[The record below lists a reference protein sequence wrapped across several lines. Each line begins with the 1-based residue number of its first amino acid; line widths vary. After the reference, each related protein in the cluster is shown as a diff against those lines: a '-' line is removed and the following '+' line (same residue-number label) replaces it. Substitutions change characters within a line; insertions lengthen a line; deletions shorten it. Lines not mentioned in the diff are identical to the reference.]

1 LNIKGQALP
10 SSIFEPGAGAD
21 SAMGR
26 LVKTACALFSAP
38 IGLCSIFVDDRIA
51 QRTLIG
57 LPGFGPDGVPFS
69 PTRLLIAEGP
79 GALLLIEDG
88 LTDPRVKDLDLVKG
102 PEGLRFYA
110 GATVADRSGKAVGSI
125 GIMDTRPRPPLTED
139 EIEHLRRFAVMA
151 GDLFELERDER
162 ASSAKRETL
171 ELAESMAGVG
181 HFSVDIATGQVTWS
195 DEVFRIH
202 GLEPGAVDPTLH
214 SAIGA
219 YHPDDAAV
227 VRALVDRALQTGEGY
242 DSTLRITRAD
252 GEERTTRSK
261 ARCELDADGRAVRL
275 FGVFQDIT
283 DTVRSQ
289 TAMIEARDAAET
301 ANQAKS
307 DFLANTSHEI
317 RTPLTSIIGFS
328 AFLQSSPTLTDKERH
343 YATRIS
349 AASTALLGVIN
360 DVLDY
365 SRLEADAFDLDLSAF
380 DPRLMIEGAAAMIA
394 EQCREKGLGLEIGIA
409 PSAPATMVADEGRV
423 RQVVLNFLSNAIKF
437 TEAGGVALT
446 LGEVGGRLRVEVTD
460 TGIGVSP
467 EAVERLFERF
477 TQADSST
484 TKLYG
489 GTGLGLAI
497 SRRLVIMMGGQ
508 IGVRSTPGEGSTF
521 WFEIP
526 LQAPA
531 VDIPLQMQ
539 AGEVL

>member
-1 LNIKGQALP
+1 MPN
-10 SSIFEPGAGAD
+10 SIFERGAGDD

-26 LVKTACALFSAP
+26 LVRTACALFSAP
-38 IGLCSIFVDDRIA
+38 VGLCSIFVDERIA

-57 LPGFGPDGVPFS
+57 LPGFGDGGPVPFS

-88 LTDPRVKDLDLVKG
+88 LTDPRVRDLDLVKG
-102 PEGLRFYA
+102 EKGLRFYA
-110 GATVADRSGKAVGSI
+110 GATVSDRSGQAIGSI
-125 GIMDTRPRPPLTED
+125 GVMDFKVRPPLTPAEVD
-139 EIEHLRRFAVMA
+139 HLRRFAVMA
-151 GDLFELERDER
+151 GDLYELERDER

-171 ELAESMAGVG
+171 ELAEAMAGVG
-181 HFSVDIATGQVTWS
+181 HFSVDVATGQVTWS

-202 GLEPGAVDPTLH
+202 GLAPGSVDPTLH

-219 YHPDDAAV
+219 YNPDDAAV
-227 VRALVDRALQTGEGY
+227 VRALVDRALRTGTGY
-242 DSTLRITRAD
+242 DATLRITRAD
-252 GEERTTRSK
+252 GQERTTRSK
-261 ARCELDADGRAVRL
+261 ARCEMDAEGRPVRL

-283 DTVRSQ
+283 ETVEAQASL
-289 TAMIEARDAAET
+289 IEARDAAEAAT
-301 ANQAKS
+301 RAKS

-349 AASTALLGVIN
+349 AASNALLGVIN

-365 SRLEADAFDLDLSAF
+365 SRLEADAFELDPAPF
-380 DPRLMIEGAAAMIA
+380 DPRLMAEGAAAMIA
-394 EQCREKGLGLEIGIA
+394 EQCREKGLDLDLHIA
-409 PSAPATMVADEGRV
+409 AALPRAMVADEGRV

-437 TEAGGVALT
+437 TETGRVGLT
-446 LGEVGGRLRVEVTD
+446 LAAVDAGLRVEVTD

-467 EAVERLFERF
+467 EAVERLFDRF

-484 TKLYG
+484 TRLYG

-497 SRRLVIMMGGQ
+497 SRRLVVMMGGR
-508 IGVRSTPGEGSTF
+508 IGVDSTPGQGSTF

-526 LQAPA
+526 LEPSVEEAPM
-531 VDIPLQMQ
+531 QMQ
-539 AGEVL
+539 AE

>member
-1 LNIKGQALP
+1 VSN
-10 SSIFEPGAGAD
+10 SIFEPGAGDD

-38 IGLCSIFVDDRIA
+38 VGLCSIFIDDRIA
-51 QRTLIG
+51 QRTLVG
-57 LPGFGPDGVPFS
+57 LSSFSMGEGPVPFS

-88 LTDPRVKDLDLVKG
+88 LTDPRVRDLDLVKG
-102 PEGLRFYA
+102 SNGLRFYA
-110 GATVADRSGKAVGSI
+110 GVTVADRTGKAVGSI
-125 GIMDTRPRPPLTED
+125 GVMDFKARPPLTPE

-162 ASSAKRETL
+162 ASAAKRETL

-181 HFSVDIATGQVTWS
+181 HFSVDVTTGAVNWS
-195 DEVFRIH
+195 DEVYRIH
-202 GLEPGAVDPTLH
+202 GLAPGSVDPTVH
-214 SAIGA
+214 SALGA
-219 YHPDDAAV
+219 YHEDDAVV
-227 VRALVDRALQTGEGY
+227 VRALVDRALSTGEGY
-242 DSTLRITRAD
+242 EASLRITRAD

-261 ARCELDADGRAVRL
+261 ARCELDADGKVVRL

-283 DTVRSQ
+283 DTVRAQ
-289 TAMIEARDAAET
+289 QALIEARDAAEA

-328 AFLQSSPTLTDKERH
+328 AFLKASPTLTDKERH

-365 SRLEADAFDLDLSAF
+365 SRLEADAFELDPARF
-380 DPRLMIEGAAAMIA
+380 DPRLMAEGAVAMIA
-394 EQCREKGLGLEIGIA
+394 EQCREKGLDLDTQVS
-409 PSAPATMVADEGRV
+409 PSTPQTLIADEGRV

-437 TEAGGVALT
+437 TEAGGVVLR
-446 LGEVGGRLRVEVTD
+446 LGQSGQRLRVEVTD
-460 TGIGVSP
+460 TGIGISP
-467 EAVERLFERF
+467 EAVDRLFDRF

-497 SRRLVIMMGGQ
+497 SRRLVTMMGGE
-508 IGVRSTPGEGSTF
+508 IGVASRPGDGSTF
-521 WFEIP
+521 WFELP
-526 LQAPA
+526 LEPTAGEVA
-531 VDIPLQMQ
+531 LQMQ
-539 AGEVL
+539 AQDVFL

>member
-1 LNIKGQALP
+1 
-10 SSIFEPGAGAD
+10 
-21 SAMGR
+21 MGR
-26 LVKTACALFSAP
+26 LVRTACALFSAP
-38 IGLCSIFVDDRIA
+38 VGLCSIFVDDRIA

-57 LPGFGPDGVPFS
+57 LPGFGDGGPVPFS

-102 PEGLRFYA
+102 EKGLRFYA
-110 GATVADRSGKAVGSI
+110 GATVSDRSGKAVGSI
-125 GIMDTRPRPPLTED
+125 GVMDFQPRPPLTPD
-139 EIEHLRRFAVMA
+139 EIEQLRRFAVMA
-151 GDLFELERDER
+151 GDLYELERDER
-162 ASSAKRETL
+162 AASAKRETL

-181 HFSVDIATGQVTWS
+181 HFSVDVATGQVSWS

-202 GLEPGAVDPTLH
+202 GLEPGSVDPTLH

-219 YHPDDAAV
+219 YNPDDAAV
-227 VRALVDRALQTGEGY
+227 VRALVDRALRTGTGY
-242 DSTLRITRAD
+242 DAALRITRAD

-261 ARCELDADGRAVRL
+261 ARCEMDAEGRVVRL

-283 DTVRSQ
+283 ETVEAQASL
-289 TAMIEARDAAET
+289 IEARDAAEA

-328 AFLQSSPTLTDKERH
+328 AFLKASPTLSDKERR
-343 YATRIS
+343 YAERIS
-349 AASTALLGVIN
+349 AASNALLGVIN

-365 SRLEADAFDLDLSAF
+365 SRLEADAVELDPAPF
-380 DPRLMIEGAAAMIA
+380 DPRLTAEGAGALIA
-394 EQCREKGLGLEIGIA
+394 EQCRERGLDLNVEVESGT
-409 PSAPATMVADEGRV
+409 PAAMVADEGRV
-423 RQVVLNFLSNAIKF
+423 RQVMLNLLSNAVKF
-437 TEAGGVALT
+437 TER
-446 LGEVGGRLRVEVTD
+446 GEVTLRLQPSRRGLRIAVTD

-467 EAVERLFERF
+467 EAVERLFDRF

-497 SRRLVIMMGGQ
+497 SRRLVVLMGGE
-508 IGVRSTPGEGSTF
+508 IGVTSAPGEGSTF

-526 LQAPA
+526 LAPTTEA
-531 VDIPLQMQ
+531 AALQMNV
-539 AGEVL
+539 G

>member
-1 LNIKGQALP
+1 MP
-10 SSIFEPGAGAD
+10 HSIFEPVQGDD

-26 LVKTACALFSAP
+26 LVRTACALFSAP
-38 IGLCSIFVDDRIA
+38 VGLCSIFVDERIA

-57 LPGFGPDGVPFS
+57 LAGFGDEGPVPFS

-102 PEGLRFYA
+102 DKGLRFYA
-110 GATVADRSGKAVGSI
+110 GATVSDRSGKAVGSI
-125 GIMDTRPRPPLTED
+125 GVMDFKARPSLTPD
-139 EIEHLRRFAVMA
+139 EIEQLRRFAVMA
-151 GDLFELERDER
+151 GDLYELERDER
-162 ASSAKRETL
+162 AASAKRATL

-181 HFSVDIATGQVTWS
+181 HFSVDVGTGQVSWS

-202 GLEPGAVDPTLH
+202 GFQPGSVDPTLH

-219 YHPDDAAV
+219 YNPDDAAV
-227 VRALVDRALQTGEGY
+227 VRALVDRALRTGTGY
-242 DSTLRITRAD
+242 DATLRITRAD

-261 ARCELDADGRAVRL
+261 ARCEMDAEGRVVRL

-283 DTVRSQ
+283 ETVEAQASL
-289 TAMIEARDAAET
+289 IEARDAAEA

-328 AFLQSSPTLTDKERH
+328 AFLKASPTLSDKERR
-343 YATRIS
+343 YAERIS
-349 AASTALLGVIN
+349 AASNALLGVIN

-365 SRLEADAFDLDLSAF
+365 SRLEADAFELDPAPF
-380 DPRLMIEGAAAMIA
+380 DPQLTAEGAAAMIA
-394 EQCREKGLGLEIGIA
+394 EQCRERGLDLNVEVEPGT
-409 PSAPATMVADEGRV
+409 PAAMVADEGRV
-423 RQVVLNFLSNAIKF
+423 RQIMLNFLSNAVKF
-437 TEAGGVALT
+437 TEAGGVLLKLAPAQRG
-446 LGEVGGRLRVEVTD
+446 GEQGLRVEVAD
-460 TGIGVSP
+460 TGIGISP
-467 EAVERLFERF
+467 EVVGRLFDRF

-497 SRRLVIMMGGQ
+497 SRRLVIVMGGE
-508 IGVRSTPGEGSTF
+508 IGVDSVPGQGSTF

-526 LQAPA
+526 LAPPA
-531 VDIPLQMQ
+531 EDAPLQMSV
-539 AGEVL
+539 G

>member
-1 LNIKGQALP
+1 MP
-10 SSIFEPGAGAD
+10 HSIFEPAAGDD

-26 LVKTACALFSAP
+26 LVRTACALFSAP
-38 IGLCSIFVDDRIA
+38 VGLCSIFVDDRIA

-57 LPGFGPDGVPFS
+57 LPGFGDGGPVPFS

-102 PEGLRFYA
+102 DKGLRFYA
-110 GATVADRSGKAVGSI
+110 GATVSDRSGKAVGSI
-125 GIMDTRPRPPLTED
+125 GVMDFKPRPPLTPA
-139 EIEHLRRFAVMA
+139 EIGHLRRFAVMA
-151 GDLFELERDER
+151 GDLYELERDER

-171 ELAESMAGVG
+171 ELAEAMAGVG
-181 HFSVDIATGQVTWS
+181 HFSVDVATGQVSWS

-202 GLEPGAVDPTLH
+202 GLQPGSVDPTLH
-214 SAIGA
+214 SAVGA
-219 YHPDDAAV
+219 YHPEDAAV
-227 VRALVDRALQTGEGY
+227 VRGLVDRALATGEGY
-242 DSTLRITRAD
+242 DATLRITRAD

-261 ARCELDADGRAVRL
+261 ARCEMDAEGRPVRL

-283 DTVRSQ
+283 ETVRTQ
-289 TAMIEARDAAET
+289 TALIEARDAAEAAT
-301 ANQAKS
+301 RAKS

-349 AASTALLGVIN
+349 AASNALLGVIN

-365 SRLEADAFDLDLSAF
+365 SRLEADAFELDPAPF
-380 DPRLMIEGAAAMIA
+380 DPRLMAEGAVAMIA
-394 EQCREKGLGLEIGIA
+394 EQCREKGLDLDLDIA
-409 PSAPATMVADEGRV
+409 AALPRVLIADEGRV

-437 TEAGGVALT
+437 TETGRIGLSLAVAGEG
-446 LGEVGGRLRVEVTD
+446 LRVEVAD

-467 EAVERLFERF
+467 EAIERLFDRF

-484 TKLYG
+484 TRLYG

-497 SRRLVIMMGGQ
+497 SRRLVIMMGGR
-508 IGVRSTPGEGSTF
+508 IGVDSTPGVGSTF

-526 LQAPA
+526 PEPSTQTAPL
-531 VDIPLQMQ
+531 DMQ
-539 AGEVL
+539 A

>member
-1 LNIKGQALP
+1 VPQ
-10 SSIFEPGAGAD
+10 SIFEPAAGDD

-26 LVKTACALFSAP
+26 LVRTACALFSAP
-38 IGLCSIFVDDRIA
+38 VGLCSIFVDDRIA

-57 LPGFGPDGVPFS
+57 LAGFSPDGGPVPFS

-79 GALLLIEDG
+79 GAVLLIEDA
-88 LTDPRVKDLDLVKG
+88 LTDPRVKELELVKG
-102 PEGLRFYA
+102 PTGLRFYA

-125 GIMDTRPRPPLTED
+125 GVMDTKPRPALTAD
-139 EIEHLRRFAVMA
+139 EIEHLRRFAQMA
-151 GDLFELERDER
+151 GDLYELERDER
-162 ASSAKRETL
+162 AASAKRATL

-181 HFSVDIATGQVTWS
+181 HFSVDVTTGQVTWS
-195 DEVFRIH
+195 DEVYRIH
-202 GLEPGAVDPTLH
+202 GLEPGSVDPTLH

-219 YHPDDAAV
+219 YNPDDAAV
-227 VRALVDRALQTGEGY
+227 VRALVDRALRTGTGY
-242 DSTLRITRAD
+242 DATLRITRAD
-252 GEERTTRSK
+252 GQERTTRSK
-261 ARCELDADGRAVRL
+261 ARCEMDAEGRAIRL

-283 DTVRSQ
+283 ETVEAQASL
-289 TAMIEARDAAET
+289 IEARDAAEAAT
-301 ANQAKS
+301 RAKS

-349 AASTALLGVIN
+349 AASNALLGVIN

-365 SRLEADAFDLDLSAF
+365 SRLEADAFELDPAPF
-380 DPRLMIEGAAAMIA
+380 DPRLTAEGAVAMIA
-394 EQCREKGLGLEIGIA
+394 EQCREKGLELDLHIGA
-409 PSAPATMVADEGRV
+409 ALPRAMVADEGRV

-437 TEAGGVALT
+437 TETGRIGLSLEAAGQG
-446 LGEVGGRLRVEVTD
+446 LRVEVTD

-467 EAVERLFERF
+467 EAVDRLFDRF

-484 TKLYG
+484 TRLYG

-497 SRRLVIMMGGQ
+497 SRRLVVMMGGR
-508 IGVRSTPGEGSTF
+508 IGVESTPGQGSTF

-526 LQAPA
+526 LEPVAEHA
-531 VDIPLQMQ
+531 PLQMQ
-539 AGEVL
+539 AE

>member
-1 LNIKGQALP
+1 LS

-26 LVKTACALFSAP
+26 LVKTACALFEAP

-57 LPGFGPDGVPFS
+57 LSGFALGDGPVPFS

-79 GALLLIEDG
+79 GALLVIEDAR
-88 LTDPRVKDLDLVKG
+88 TDPRLKDLDLVKA
-102 PEGLRFYA
+102 PDGLRFYA
-110 GATVADRSGKAVGSI
+110 GATVTDRSGHAVGSF
-125 GIMDTRPRPPLTED
+125 GVMDTRPRPPLTPD
-139 EIEHLRRFAVMA
+139 EVEHLRRFAVMA

-162 ASSAKRETL
+162 AASAKRETL
-171 ELAESMAGVG
+171 ELAEAMAGVG
-181 HFSVDIATGQVTWS
+181 HFSVDVATGQVSWS
-195 DEVFRIH
+195 DEVYRIH
-202 GLEPGAVDPTLH
+202 GLEPGSVDPTLH

-219 YHPDDAAV
+219 YNEEDAAV
-227 VRALVDRALQTGEGY
+227 VRALLDRAIRTGTGY
-242 DSTLRITRAD
+242 EAALRITRAD
-252 GEERTTRSK
+252 GEERTTRSR
-261 ARCELDADGRAVRL
+261 ARCERDADGKVVGI

-283 DTVRSQ
+283 GTVRAQ
-289 TAMIEARDAAET
+289 QALIEARDAAEA

-328 AFLQSSPTLTDKERH
+328 AFLQTSPTLTDKERH

-365 SRLEADAFDLDLSAF
+365 SRLEADAFELDPARF
-380 DPRLMIEGAAAMIA
+380 DPGLMAEGAAAMIA
-394 EQCREKGLGLEIGIA
+394 EQCREKGLGLEVEIA
-409 PSAPATMVADEGRV
+409 PALPRDMVADEGRV

-437 TEAGGVALT
+437 TETGGIALSLDRAGA
-446 LGEVGGRLRVEVTD
+446 RLRVVVSD
-460 TGIGVSP
+460 TGIGISP

-497 SRRLVIMMGGQ
+497 SRRLVVMMGGE
-508 IGVRSTPGEGSTF
+508 IGVHSLPGQGSTF

-526 LQAPA
+526 LEPPA
-531 VDIPLQMQ
+531 AEAAVQMQ
-539 AGEVL
+539 VRDGAG